1 MSVIPCFILM
11 PLYEKYLMSSKFSHL
26 IKKLSHIPPHL
37 IFNFGFFLYTFRVS
51 HMLERERER
60 ENHEH
65 RQFVTCSMR
74 RAILFFR
81 GVSRLNFFMFAY
93 QMKNL
98 MLRIMGVILKL
109 MILHHVN
116 ISLKKLDPWAVIR
129 DSFLLLE
136 AYQGGRNKKIN
147 ENLPKFQSIICEL
160 IISLMT
166 LPSATHKFIK

>member
-1 MSVIPCFILM
+1 
-11 PLYEKYLMSSKFSHL
+11 
-26 IKKLSHIPPHL
+26 
-37 IFNFGFFLYTFRVS
+37 
-51 HMLERERER
+51 
-60 ENHEH
+60 
-65 RQFVTCSMR
+65 
-74 RAILFFR
+74 
-81 GVSRLNFFMFAY
+81 
-93 QMKNL
+93 
-98 MLRIMGVILKL
+98 MGVILKL

>member
-37 IFNFGFFLYTFRVS
+37 IFNFGFFIYISGFTYAG
-51 HMLERERER
+51 ERERESWAQAVCDMF
-60 ENHEH
+60 HEE
-65 RQFVTCSMR
+65 SNS
-74 RAILFFR
+74 LFPGRFT
-81 GVSRLNFFMFAY
+81 SEFFFMFAY

-136 AYQGGRNKKIN
+136 AYQGGRNKK
-147 ENLPKFQSIICEL
+147 LMRICQN
-160 IISLMT
+160 
-166 LPSATHKFIK
+166 FNQ

>member
-37 IFNFGFFLYTFRVS
+37 IFNFGFFYIHFGF
-51 HMLERERER
+51 HICWRERER
-60 ENHEH
+60 IMSTGSLWHVPWGE
-65 RQFVTCSMR
+65 QFSFSGAFHVW
-74 RAILFFR
+74 I
-81 GVSRLNFFMFAY
+81 FFMFAY

-136 AYQGGRNKKIN
+136 AYQGGRNKK
-147 ENLPKFQSIICEL
+147 LMRICQN
-160 IISLMT
+160 
-166 LPSATHKFIK
+166 FNQ